1 MIEHPI
7 LFASVALAAIAAPG
21 PTMLLALQNGA
32 RGGIRQALPGV
43 AGAVLSDLVL
53 IAAVAAGLGSLL
65 LASALAFEVLKWL
78 GVAYL
83 CWLGIRL
90 MRNQPALSSPY
101 QNSKC
106 TPSHQIFRQYLL
118 VALTNP
124 KGYLFFSALLPS
136 FINPAHVLWPQYAT
150 AALVFASLDALAMSV
165 YACLGAAGARRA
177 SPATW
182 RKAGRVNGALLLM
195 LAASLSLMRRPGAGG
210 SG

>member
-43 AGAVLSDLVL
+43 AGAVLSDLLL

-65 LASALAFEVLKWL
+65 LTSAPAFEVLKWL

-90 MRNQPALSSPY
+90 VRSGPSISEPLKESEY
-101 QNSKC
+101 
-106 TPSHQIFRQYLL
+106 TPSHQVFRQCLL

-136 FINPAHVLWPQYAT
+136 FIDPARALGPQYAT
-150 AALVFASLDALAMSV
+150 AALVFASLDA
-165 YACLGAAGARRA
+165 
-177 SPATW
+177 
-182 RKAGRVNGALLLM
+182 
-195 LAASLSLMRRPGAGG
+195 
-210 SG
+210 